1 VDRKAEEPAEPL
13 GSRQA
18 VKIGSEAK
26 TVLAPAVLPDSS
38 TAKDSK
44 ILQLDELR
52 AKCVQNRL
60 ESRSQFPGVL
70 QLEGVCQGSEQFRTL
85 RSRLYRIRESKP
97 LSILLVSSATPAEGK
112 TFVSANLA
120 EVLARQ
126 RGCRILLI
134 DAICA
139 PQSCISSWGLLPDLA
154 LRSTSW
160 PFCRMSNSPTPP
172 CRYSARPGPEGA
184 PKS

>member
-1 VDRKAEEPAEPL
+1 MSRIHEALKKAEQERSASLVERKAEEPAELL
-13 GSRQA
+13 GSRQV
-18 VKIGSEAK
+18 VKIGSETK

-52 AKCVQNRL
+52 AKCVKTVWNPDPNFL
-60 ESRSQFPGVL
+60 VFSSSKEFAKGA
-70 QLEGVCQGSEQFRTL
+70 EQFRTL

-120 EVLARQ
+120 EVLAANAAA
-126 RGCRILLI
+126 G
-134 DAICA
+134 
-139 PQSCISSWGLLPDLA
+139 SC
-154 LRSTSW
+154 
-160 PFCRMSNSPTPP
+160 
-172 CRYSARPGPEGA
+172 
-184 PKS
+184 